1 MDSSM
6 HSSFHM
12 GYYEWVELAFFWVLS
27 LVVVV
32 LAMVCLQQA
41 WPKKPTPSTPKV
53 ASNGWHG
60 IPEVRLIV
68 LALPLEL
75 LWEIA
80 QFPLYTVWHQNDWGY
95 ILYGLAHC
103 TLGDLLILLILYELI
118 ALIQRDRYWYRHSV
132 LPSGALFI
140 IAGIV
145 YTIYSE
151 ISNVRIKGTWG
162 YTELMPIVPLIEI
175 GGTPFLQWLLIPPF
189 LLLLMRLFDSANNTQ
204 IYNRQDF

>member
-1 MDSSM
+1 
-6 HSSFHM
+6 M
-12 GYYEWVELAFFWVLS
+12 GYYEWIELALFWALS
-27 LVVVV
+27 LVAFVLVVV
-32 LAMVCLQQA
+32 LLQRT
-41 WPKKPTPSTPKV
+41 WPKKLTSSLPEVVSG
-53 ASNGWHG
+53 GWHG
-60 IPEVRLIV
+60 IPEIKLIV

-118 ALIQRDRYWYRHSV
+118 ALIQWDRYWYRHSV
-132 LPSGALFI
+132 LPGGALFI
-140 IAGIV
+140 IAGIG

-162 YTELMPIVPLIEI
+162 YTELMPIVPLIGV
-175 GGTPFLQWLLIPPF
+175 GGTPFLQWLLIPPV
-189 LLLLMRLFDSANNTQ
+189 LLWLMRLFDSAHVTQ
-204 IYNRQDF
+204 IYNKQE